1 MDAGTVKGDDQEI
14 KGGRQVEYGVS
25 LMLAA

>member
-1 MDAGTVKGDDQEI
+1 MDTGTVKGDDQEI